1 MSGTLSLK
9 VDAGPDA
16 LDRILDAVEEFGTRE
31 NWQPELLFRVKL
43 VLEELGLNV
52 VHYGGAPGNVPD
64 IQITVTSSSD
74 VLEIGISDN
83 GLPFDPLNDA
93 PPPDLTSAIEDRP
106 IGGLGIHLVLTMMDE
121 ISYRREDGRNHLTLT
136 KRTVG

>member
-1 MSGTLSLK
+1 MSESLALK

-16 LDRILDAVEEFGTRE
+16 LERILDAVEEFGLRE
-31 NWQPELLFRVKL
+31 DWEPELLFRVKL

-52 VHYGGAPGNVPD
+52 VNYGSPDETPD
-64 IQITVTSSSD
+64 IEITVVSEPD
-74 VLEIGISDN
+74 VLEINISDN

-93 PPPDLTSAIEDRP
+93 PPPDLTSSIENRP

-121 ISYRREDGRNHLTLT
+121 IRYRRENGRNHLALT
-136 KRTVG
+136 KRKSG